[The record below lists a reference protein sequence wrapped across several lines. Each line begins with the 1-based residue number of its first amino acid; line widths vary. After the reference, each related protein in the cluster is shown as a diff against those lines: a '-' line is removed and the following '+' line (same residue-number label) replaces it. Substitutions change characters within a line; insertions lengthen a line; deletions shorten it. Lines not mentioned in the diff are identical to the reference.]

1 MEKFCLTSII
11 VVFLFFCSNGI
22 KAQTTQTK
30 LDQVELM
37 KQFVG
42 TWQMTVSEDTIQIF
56 EVQQYE
62 KAFISISY
70 LLINGTKVFSSV
82 LNLGFSSKDNR
93 FRGFTLWS
101 SGGYMTSI
109 SSFTSENKWVGD
121 WVRNFN
127 PEAVTEKFEIV
138 FDTPSSMTIS
148 ELTPGGIKTKE
159 YRFNKIN

>member
-1 MEKFCLTSII
+1 MKKLCLISAIA
-11 VVFLFFCSNGI
+11 VFLLFCVNGVQ
-22 KAQTTQTK
+22 AQITETK
-30 LDQVELM
+30 LNQVELM

-42 TWQMTVSEDTIQIF
+42 IWQMTVSEDTIQIF

-70 LLINGTKVFSSV
+70 LLINDTKVFSSA
-82 LNLGFSSKDNR
+82 LNLGYSSKDNR

-138 FDTPSSMTIS
+138 FDTLSSMTIS
-148 ELTPGGIKTKE
+148 EFTPDGIMTKE
-159 YRFNKIN
+159 NRFNKIN

>member
-1 MEKFCLTSII
+1 MKILCLTPMIAL
-11 VVFLFFCSNGI
+11 FLLFSTKGI
-22 KAQTTQTK
+22 QAQTTETK

-37 KQFVG
+37 KQYVG
-42 TWQMTVSEDTIQIF
+42 IWQMTVSEDTIQIF

-70 LLINGTKVFSSV
+70 LLINDMKVFSSA
-82 LNLGFSSKDNR
+82 LNLGYSSKENR

-138 FDTPSSMTIS
+138 FDTPSSMMIS
-148 ELTPGGIKTKE
+148 EFTPDGIKTKE
-159 YRFNKIN
+159 FRFNKTN